1 MSAYASRIFAAAV
14 AAATLLFPI
23 IPGLAPSW
31 ITLSVYIGLAALVA
45 LGLVLMTGV
54 GGITSFGQAAFV
66 GIGAYTTAYLTTAF
80 GLSPWATLPLSLL
93 VTGVGAVL
101 IGIVTVPLAGHYLAI
116 ATIAWGVSAYYL
128 FGTITAFGLNNG
140 LFGIPPLMIGGYAL
154 IDPKAF
160 YYVLWIALVVAL
172 ILTFNLLSSRTGRAI
187 RSLRSNAVV
196 ARSFGVN
203 VVRAKLLVFV
213 YAAVLAGLSG
223 WLFAH
228 FQRAVSPSS
237 FGVEAGLEYLL
248 MTVVGG
254 AGHVYGALMG
264 AAIIVSLRSE
274 LQFLMHNVL
283 GVTGNYE
290 VIVLGAILIV
300 VLHAAREGIW
310 PFLKRFWPTFPT
322 KVPSRATLL
331 PRGVMPKR
339 GSPILQVEAARMQFG
354 GLVAVNDVSFDVATG
369 EVLGLIGPN
378 GAGKSTTFNMLTGV
392 LMPTAG
398 RITFLGERIDGKS
411 PQFVAGRRIARTFQH
426 AKVIGDMSVL
436 DNVALGAHMRAQ
448 SGPIRAMLRLN
459 REEDERMIFEA
470 ARQIERVGL
479 AAEMHKNAGNLALGQ
494 VRLVEIAR
502 ALALDPVLLLLDEP
516 AAGLRHNEKQALAA
530 LLRKL
535 RDENVTI
542 LLVEHDMD
550 FVMNLV
556 DRMVVL
562 NFGTKIADGRP
573 ADVRLNRAVQEAYL
587 GAAE

>member
-1 MSAYASRIFAAAV
+1 
-14 AAATLLFPI
+14 
-23 IPGLAPSW
+23 
-31 ITLSVYIGLAALVA
+31 
-45 LGLVLMTGV
+45 
-54 GGITSFGQAAFV
+54 
-66 GIGAYTTAYLTTAF
+66 
-80 GLSPWATLPLSLL
+80 
-93 VTGVGAVL
+93 
-101 IGIVTVPLAGHYLAI
+101 
-116 ATIAWGVSAYYL
+116 
-128 FGTITAFGLNNG
+128 
-140 LFGIPPLMIGGYAL
+140 
-154 IDPKAF
+154 
-160 YYVLWIALVVAL
+160 
-172 ILTFNLLSSRTGRAI
+172 
-187 RSLRSNAVV
+187 
-196 ARSFGVN
+196 
-203 VVRAKLLVFV
+203 
-213 YAAVLAGLSG
+213 
-223 WLFAH
+223 
-228 FQRAVSPSS
+228 
-237 FGVEAGLEYLL
+237 
-248 MTVVGG
+248 
-254 AGHVYGALMG
+254 
-264 AAIIVSLRSE
+264 
-274 LQFLMHNVL
+274 
-283 GVTGNYE
+283 
-290 VIVLGAILIV
+290 
-300 VLHAAREGIW
+300 
-310 PFLKRFWPTFPT
+310 
-322 KVPSRATLL
+322 
-331 PRGVMPKR
+331 
-339 GSPILQVEAARMQFG
+339 MQFG

-562 NFGTKIADGRP
+562 NFGNKIADGRP